1 MSEERT
7 LLNKITGGHKEYLKD
22 LTPIFAITIFLFIFS
37 SFMGYYMGE
46 QISPEIFEDLFSNI
60 PDPADSTTLE
70 IFVAILVNNTIAS
83 FLFLVSGVLIGIPPL
98 LFIIMNGFIVGW
110 ISWTAAKEVGI
121 GLVLLTLV
129 PHGIIEIPAISLSAA
144 MGVGIG
150 YKIIHKIRKEN
161 GITSY
166 VKDSLNLFVTR
177 IVPLLI
183 LAAAIE
189 TVLIALVS

>member
-1 MSEERT
+1 MSEET
-7 LLNKITGGHKEYLKD
+7 KLLDKITGGHKEYLKD

-46 QISPEIFEDLFSNI
+46 QISPDIFEDLFSNI

-110 ISWTAAKEVGI
+110 ISFTAAKEAGI
-121 GLVLLTLV
+121 GLILLTLL

-150 YKIIHKIRKEN
+150 YKIINKIRRED
-161 GITSY
+161 GLTSY
-166 VKDSLNLFVTR
+166 VKDSLSLFVLR